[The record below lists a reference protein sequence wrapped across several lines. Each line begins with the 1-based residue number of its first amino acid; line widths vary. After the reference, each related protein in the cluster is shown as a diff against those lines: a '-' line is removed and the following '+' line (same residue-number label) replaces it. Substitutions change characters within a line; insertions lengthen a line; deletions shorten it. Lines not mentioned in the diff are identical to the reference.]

1 MKLREI
7 QGALSACLFAAM
19 SFVLVSF
26 VDVSF
31 YGTSCA
37 DGSFSG
43 LRSAK
48 IRLTPPE
55 AHADIPYGSMT
66 AERSGSK
73 VRLDLSWTYKSYHM
87 ILDCDVS
94 IKRTNEETEN
104 ETIVFSGDLGE
115 ESFSCYCSRSFDW
128 EEGDENAEGRDCT
141 PETGDY
147 HDTCPLHHLCH
158 CNRVCKPFYDSPCN
172 GDYEYLA
179 YPVPFMDD
187 PPLGTHLWPGVA
199 SIEVDWMG
207 ECASS
212 CFGGEEGEYDE
223 DGGGCSCSWVD
234 SREHFFMF
242 IFLAFAFFIPII
254 LKRKMYRKKTE

>member
-1 MKLREI
+1 MKLRER
-7 QGALSACLFAAM
+7 QRALNACLIAGI
-19 SFVLVSF
+19 SFVLVGF

-31 YGTSCA
+31 YGTSYD
-37 DGSFSG
+37 DGSSSG
-43 LRSAK
+43 LCLAK

-104 ETIVFSGDLGE
+104 ATIVFSGDLGE

-147 HDTCPLHHLCH
+147 HDTCPTGHLCN
-158 CNRVCKPFYDSPCN
+158 CTRVCKPFYDSPCN
-172 GDYEYLA
+172 GAYEYLA
-179 YPVPFMDD
+179 YPPHFMDD
-187 PPLGTHLWPGVA
+187 PPLGTHLRPGVA
-199 SIEVDWMG
+199 SIEVDWIE

-212 CFGGEEGEYDE
+212 CSGRQDGDFCDE
-223 DGGGCSCSWVD
+223 GGGCSCSQAD
-234 SREHFFMF
+234 SGAHLFMF
-242 IFLAFAFFIPII
+242 TFLALGFFIPII
-254 LKRKMYRKKTE
+254 LKRKMYRNNR